1 MSAKLVADISEGL
14 DLSAKLFSDI
24 SEGLDLSAKLVSDI
38 SEGLDLSATLV
49 ADIWAVSEILSQSEF
64 LFRNAGVVLLK
75 QCAGLF

>member
-1 MSAKLVADISEGL
+1 MSANLVADISEGL
-14 DLSAKLFSDI
+14 DLSAMLF
-24 SEGLDLSAKLVSDI
+24 SDI

>member
-1 MSAKLVADISEGL
+1 MSATLVSDITDGL

-24 SEGLDLSAKLVSDI
+24 SEGLDMSATLFADI
-38 SEGLDLSATLV
+38 SEGLDLSATMV

>member
-1 MSAKLVADISEGL
+1 MSAKPLADISEGL
-14 DLSAKLFSDI
+14 DLSAMLFSDI
-24 SEGLDLSAKLVSDI
+24 SEGLDLSATLVADI
-38 SEGLDLSATLV
+38 LEGLDLSATLV